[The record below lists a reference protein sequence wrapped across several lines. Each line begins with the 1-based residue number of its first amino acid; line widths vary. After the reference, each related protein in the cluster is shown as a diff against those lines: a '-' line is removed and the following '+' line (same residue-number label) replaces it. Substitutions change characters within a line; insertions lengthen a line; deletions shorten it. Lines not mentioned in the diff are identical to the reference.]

1 MSDFRIWQNLI
12 YQWRTRR
19 AERGREYQTK
29 WSMVGGPLTSPL
41 EVIKKSQTEI
51 WGVPLPPNM
60 IEEVQLH
67 LLTSGKEKIE
77 NSLKKNLFKLFSFF
91 QIEVVTFEK
100 TYEN

>member
-1 MSDFRIWQNLI
+1 
-12 YQWRTRR
+12 
-19 AERGREYQTK
+19 
-29 WSMVGGPLTSPL
+29 MVGEGPLASPL

-77 NSLKKNLFKLFSFF
+77 NSKKKKLVQTFFIFSNRSVN
-91 QIEVVTFEK
+91 I
-100 TYEN
+100 